1 MRCWSWLGSSS
12 GLVAAICLQ
21 AVAMPSIEVLSWRSA
36 VLTWQQAC
44 LYACMPAQRTPA
56 PAKCVQLPAP
66 PPNIAAPCCP
76 TARCADAEPLTP
88 ATPTGEHTEE
98 LLTEVRCVER
108 LQAERAVPT
117 H

>member
-1 MRCWSWLGSSS
+1 MAAGMLVRMYARPARPSSRH
-12 GLVAAICLQ
+12 Q
-21 AVAMPSIEVLSWRSA
+21 PSA
-36 VLTWQQAC
+36 F
-44 LYACMPAQRTPA
+44 
-56 PAKCVQLPAP
+56 LPAP

-88 ATPTGEHTEE
+88 TTPTGEHTEE

-108 LQAERAVPT
+108 FCEPRAVPT